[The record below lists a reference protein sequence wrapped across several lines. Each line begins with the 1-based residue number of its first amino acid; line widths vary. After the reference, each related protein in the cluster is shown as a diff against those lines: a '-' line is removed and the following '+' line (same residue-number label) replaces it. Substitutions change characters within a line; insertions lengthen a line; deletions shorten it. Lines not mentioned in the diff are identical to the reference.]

1 MAAVSNSK
9 RFLCGGTLIHRR
21 FVLTAAHC
29 IFNQN
34 SLQVKLGAY
43 NKTQPTAV
51 FNVIKGIIHRLYRN
65 QLASEN
71 DIGLLKLSRS
81 VSYGPN
87 IQPVCIILDKNFKSQ
102 VDHTMS
108 FKAFGWGLKK
118 NLQESDILQTIILNR
133 LNPFQCRQSFGL
145 WPSLQQI
152 CAGASYGDTC
162 DGDSGGPLIN
172 NITVPRIG
180 NLATQLGIVSY
191 GLKGCKGHG
200 VYTDVTSYVDWIEAT
215 IKENED
221 DDASQPRIPLRTPKD
236 QDKWLYRE
244 CGGDSIASH
253 LIANIYGIDF
263 KALGV
268 MITDQFV
275 MTNDRNLPA
284 NAASLEVSVLGAQT
298 TYESYRVVKIFKQAR
313 ANNDIALLKLNRQV
327 TGTGGF
333 KPICMLA
340 KMGDQR
346 KESSAPFTLFYYVRT
361 YEGLK
366 TFDVSVAIVNS
377 YECSYRIQRTIEAN
391 QFCVEAPP
399 GTSQYY
405 GNPGDILGKKV
416 MHKGRER
423 FVMIGIISYGYNNL
437 HVVTNVIRHTGW
449 IDNTFIE
456 EVGNSQVCA
465 TFLKSA

>member
-1 MAAVSNSK
+1 MRTSLAWISYLILFLTELGASQFLEEPCGAPPNVGFKIFGGENAKNQEAAWMAAVSNSK

-268 MITDQFV
+268 MITD
-275 MTNDRNLPA
+275 R
-284 NAASLEVSVLGAQT
+284 
-298 TYESYRVVKIFKQAR
+298 
-313 ANNDIALLKLNRQV
+313 
-327 TGTGGF
+327 GF

-449 IDNTFIE
+449 IDNTVRF
-456 EVGNSQVCA
+456 N
-465 TFLKSA
+465 